1 MAKQTYPRLTQTMR
15 WFGPADP
22 VSLPDIAQAGCS
34 GVVTALHHI
43 PNGEVWPVEE
53 ISERKNEI
61 LASGLTWDVV
71 ESVPVHDDIK
81 TRSGNFLRHLENY
94 RQTLRNLAQCEV
106 KTVTYNFMPLL
117 DWTRTRL
124 DHTLPNGSKALY
136 FEKAAL
142 AAFDLF
148 MLQRKNAENEYTAS
162 EITAAETRFAQMAD
176 AGKKQLER
184 NILAGLPGSEEGF
197 SLEDFRRKLSDYVGT
212 DAGALRSNL
221 IYFLENIIP
230 VAREVGVRMAI
241 HPDDPPYPMLGL
253 SRVVSTSGDLEHM
266 FASVPDPAN
275 GLCFCTGSFV
285 VRPDN
290 DLPEMVRR
298 FGDRIHFVHLRNVER
313 LPGGDFVESNHLEG
327 DADMYAVMK
336 ALLEVM
342 RQRGVSLP
350 MRPDHGHQMLDDLKK
365 KTNPGYSAIGRLKG
379 LAELR
384 GLEMGI
390 ARSLYCIT

>member
-1 MAKQTYPRLTQTMR
+1 MR

-22 VSLPDIAQAGCS
+22 VSLPDIAQSGCS

-43 PNGEVWPVEE
+43 PNGEVWPVD
-53 ISERKNEI
+53 EI
-61 LASGLTWDVV
+61 LKRKKEVETAGLAWNVV

-81 TRSGNFLRHLENY
+81 TRRGDYLRYLENY
-94 RQTLRNLAQCEV
+94 QQTLHNLAQCGV
-106 KTVTYNFMPLL
+106 TTVTYNFMPLL

-124 DHTLPNGSKALY
+124 DHVLPNGSKALY

-142 AAFDLF
+142 VAFDLF
-148 MLQRKNAENEYTAS
+148 MLKRENAENEYTTS
-162 EITAAETRFAQMAD
+162 EIAVAETRFAQMAE
-176 AGKKQLER
+176 AEKKQLER

-197 SLEDFRRKLSDYVGT
+197 SLDDFREKLKTYRDT
-212 DAGALRSNL
+212 DAAALRRNL
-221 IYFLENIIP
+221 IFFLENIIP
-230 VAREVGVRMAI
+230 VAQESGVKMAI
-241 HPDDPPYPMLGL
+241 HPDDPPFHILGL
-253 SRVVSTSGDLEHM
+253 PRVVSTAGDLTQM
-266 FASVPDPAN
+266 FNAVPSLAN

-290 DLPEMVRR
+290 NLPEMVRI
-298 FGDRIHFVHLRNVER
+298 FGERIHFVHLRNVER
-313 LPGGDFVESNHLEG
+313 LPGGDFMESNHLDG
-327 DADMYAVMK
+327 HADMYEVMK

-342 RQRGVSLP
+342 RRRGISLP

-384 GLEMGI
+384 GLELGI
-390 ARSLYCIT
+390 VKSLN

>member
-1 MAKQTYPRLTQTMR
+1 MMHPTQPRLTHTMR

-22 VSLPDIAQAGCS
+22 VSLSDIAQAGCS

-53 ISERKNEI
+53 ILKRKKEVETAG
-61 LASGLTWDVV
+61 LAWDVV

-81 TRSGNFLRHLENY
+81 TRRGDSERYLENY
-94 RQTLRNLAQCEV
+94 RQTLRNLAQCGV
-106 KTVTYNFMPLL
+106 MTVTYNFMPLL

-142 AAFDLF
+142 VAFDLF
-148 MLQRKNAENEYTAS
+148 MLKRENAENEYTAS
-162 EITAAETRFAQMAD
+162 EIAAAETRFAQMAE
-176 AGKKQLER
+176 AEKKQLER

-197 SLEDFRRKLSDYVGT
+197 SLDDFREKLKTYRDT
-212 DAGALRSNL
+212 DAAALRRNL
-221 IYFLENIIP
+221 IFFLENIIP
-230 VAREVGVRMAI
+230 VAQEMGVKMAI
-241 HPDDPPYPMLGL
+241 HPDDPPFHILGL
-253 SRVVSTSGDLEHM
+253 PRVVSTAADLAQM
-266 FASVPDPAN
+266 FSAVPSPAN

-290 DLPEMVRR
+290 YLPEMVRT
-298 FGDRIHFVHLRNVER
+298 FGERIHFVHLRNVER
-313 LPGGDFVESNHLEG
+313 LPGGDFMESNHLDG
-327 DADMYAVMK
+327 HADMYEVMK

-342 RQRGVSLP
+342 RHRGISLP

-384 GLEMGI
+384 GLELGI
-390 ARSLYCIT
+390 VKSLN

>member
-1 MAKQTYPRLTQTMR
+1 MTQTIHPRFTQTMR

-22 VSLPDIAQAGCS
+22 VSLADIAQAGCS

-43 PNGEVWPVEE
+43 PNGEVWPLEE
-53 ISERKNEI
+53 ILKRKNEVQ
-61 LASGLTWDVV
+61 AADMAWDVV

-81 TRSGNFLRHLENY
+81 IRRGNYRRYIENY
-94 RQTLRNLAQCEV
+94 RQTLRNLGQCGV
-106 KTVTYNFMPLL
+106 TTVTYNFMPLL

-136 FEKAAL
+136 FEQTAL

-148 MLQRKNAENEYTAS
+148 MLKRENAENEYTAS
-162 EITAAETRFAQMAD
+162 DITAAAQRFSNMPEAEKA
-176 AGKKQLER
+176 QLER

-197 SLEDFRRKLSDYVGT
+197 GLEDFREKLNNYRDT
-212 DAGALRSNL
+212 NADALRDNL
-221 IYFLENIIP
+221 VFFLENVLP
-230 VAREVGVRMAI
+230 AAEEAGVKMVI
-241 HPDDPPYPMLGL
+241 HPDDPPFPILGL
-253 SRVVSTSGDLEHM
+253 PRVVSTADDLDRM
-266 FASVPDPAN
+266 FNAVSSPTN
-275 GLCFCTGSFV
+275 GLCFCTGSFA

-290 DLPEMVRR
+290 DLPGMVRR
-298 FGDRIHFVHLRNVER
+298 FSDRIHFVHLRNVER
-313 LPGGDFVESNHLEG
+313 LPGGDFMESNHLEG
-327 DADMYAVMK
+327 DADMYVVVK

-365 KTNPGYSAIGRLKG
+365 KTNPGYSSIGRLKG

-390 ARSLYCIT
+390 ARSWSA

>member
-1 MAKQTYPRLTQTMR
+1 MR

-22 VSLPDIAQAGCS
+22 VSLTDIAQAGCS

-43 PNGEVWPVEE
+43 PNGEVWTLEE
-53 ISERKNEI
+53 ISKRKKEVE
-61 LASGLTWDVV
+61 AAGLSWEVV

-81 TRSGNFLRHLENY
+81 TRRGDYRRYLDNY
-94 RQTLRNLAQCEV
+94 RQTLRNLARCGV
-106 KTVTYNFMPLL
+106 TTVTYNFMPLL

-142 AAFDLF
+142 TAFDLF
-148 MLQRKNAENEYTAS
+148 ILKRENAENEYIAS
-162 EITAAETRFAQMAD
+162 ETAVAETRFARMTEAE
-176 AGKKQLER
+176 KKQLER

-197 SLEDFRRKLSDYVGT
+197 DIEDFREKWKDYRDT
-212 DAGALRSNL
+212 DARALRDNL
-221 IYFLENIIP
+221 VFFLENIIP
-230 VAREVGVRMAI
+230 AAQEAGVNMAI
-241 HPDDPPYPMLGL
+241 HPDDPPFPILGL
-253 SRVVSTSGDLEHM
+253 PRVVSTAGDLEQM
-266 FASVPDPAN
+266 FSAVPSPAN
-275 GLCFCTGSFV
+275 GLCFCTGSFA

-290 DLPEMVRR
+290 DLPAMARR
-298 FGDRIHFVHLRNVER
+298 FGERIHFVHLRNIER

-327 DADMYAVMK
+327 AADMYEVLKTLM
-336 ALLEVM
+336 EVM

-390 ARSLYCIT
+390 VRQINQRIVT